1 MRIYP
6 RETYLKRIRGF
17 YHDAGLIKVLTGVRR
32 CGKSCLILS
41 IQEELI
47 KQGISP
53 AQIIT
58 LNLDSKEYQ
67 KVTDPDTLEKTLDAL
82 IAEAKQKENH
92 DFFYLFIDEI
102 QNVPGYEKLIN
113 AYREEGCYSIFVT
126 GSNSYLLSGELM
138 TKLTGR
144 YIDFDVY
151 PLTFDEYLG
160 MKKSLGKPVSGDL
173 TLEFDH
179 YLREGGFPK
188 MLEYDNDVD
197 KRSYMESI
205 VSEILEKDIK
215 SRVKIKNQ
223 SVFYSVMR
231 YLFNNF
237 GATTNLTHI
246 LSDLHHEG
254 MDIKRETLNRYIQI
268 LLDAK
273 VLHRCERFD
282 MKSRRSLRGEEKYY
296 LSDLSFFYVGNT
308 DNRIQYGPVLENVV
322 YLYSKAK
329 GYQISVGKWGSFK
342 FDFIV
347 RKGNFSYAYLQV
359 ALTIADRD
367 TEEREYRPLEKLH
380 DGYPKYVLTRSDL
393 IQERNGI
400 HHVNLPYFMG
410 EGKEFV

>member
-17 YHDAGLIKVLTGVRR
+17 YHDAGIIKVLTGVRR
-32 CGKSCLILS
+32 CGKSCLMLS

-67 KVTDPDTLEKTLDAL
+67 KITNPDALEQTLDAL

-102 QNVPGYEKLIN
+102 QNVSGYEKLMN

-144 YIDFDVY
+144 YIAFDVY

-160 MKKSLGKPVSGDL
+160 MKKFLGKPVSGDL

-188 MLEYDNDVD
+188 MLEYDNDVN

-223 SVFYSVMR
+223 SVFRSVMR

-246 LSDLHHEG
+246 LSDLHREG

-380 DGYPKYVLTRSDL
+380 DGYPKYVLTRNDL

>member
-223 SVFYSVMR
+223 SVFRSVMR

-246 LSDLHHEG
+246 LSDLHREG

-282 MKSRRSLRGEEKYY
+282 MKSRRPLRGEEKYY

-329 GYQISVGKWGSFK
+329 GYQISVGKWGSFEC
-342 FDFIV
+342 DFIV